1 MVRYIFNI
9 FPVWIFAFLCPL
21 SGYFIFPAVLRGNR
35 VIVNGIIIEN
45 ISVQDAQNDILQY
58 RSGIAKL
65 L

>member
-1 MVRYIFNI
+1 MDIRVSLS
-9 FPVWIFAFLCPL
+9 AFGLFHFSC
-21 SGYFIFPAVLRGNR
+21 SVRGNR
-35 VIVNGIIIEN
+35 VIFNGVIIEN

>member
-21 SGYFIFPAVLRGNR
+21 SCYFIFPAVLRGNR